1 MVSTPADRTIR
12 TMTKPLWNMHRSAE
26 APKEEAAHLEDSPLE
41 RLVDADAAHTLDMG
55 AEEPTEVA
63 AVRGVD

>member
-1 MVSTPADRTIR
+1 MVAAPADRTTR
-12 TMTKPLWNMHRSAE
+12 TMTKPLWNMHRPAE
-26 APKEEAAHLEDSPLE
+26 APKETAAHLEDSPLE
-41 RLVDADAAHTLDMG
+41 RLIDADEAHTLDMG